1 MEAGE
6 KQLDK
11 AMSRSELCAHR
22 PPRLLAWAEEGNEQ
36 PHPSV
41 QHRDQLPEQVLGE
54 CERAACPLCPQLDD
68 LQVARLHR

>member
-11 AMSRSELCAHR
+11 AMSRSELCAHP

-54 CERAACPLCPQLDD
+54 CERATCPLLP
-68 LQVARLHR
+68 AA

>member
-11 AMSRSELCAHR
+11 AMSRSELCAHP

>member
-22 PPRLLAWAEEGNEQ
+22 PPRLLASAEEGTEQ

-41 QHRDQLPEQVLGE
+41 KHRDQLPEKFWANVSVP
-54 CERAACPLCPQLDD
+54 RARFSPQLDD

>member
-22 PPRLLAWAEEGNEQ
+22 PPWLLAWAEEGNEQ

-41 QHRDQLPEQVLGE
+41 QRRDQLPEKFWANVSVP
-54 CERAACPLCPQLDD
+54 RARFCPQLDD